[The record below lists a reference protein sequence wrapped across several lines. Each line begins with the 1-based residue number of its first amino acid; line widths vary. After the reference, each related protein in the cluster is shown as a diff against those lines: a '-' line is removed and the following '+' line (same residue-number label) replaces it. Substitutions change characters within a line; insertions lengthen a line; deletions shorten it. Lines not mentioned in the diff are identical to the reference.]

1 MAFCTSCGAQLTG
14 PFCLQ
19 CGQRAQA
26 PSPARP
32 QSTPQPAMQAA
43 AQPVQASAQP
53 MPAAPQATQSA
64 PAKSGFAKALLIIGG
79 IVLLLFVMGLAAT
92 FYGMYWV
99 KHKVASYTGIGSSTP
114 APVALAHG
122 NSCALLS
129 REDLQQ
135 VLGVAIDKTAEITEG
150 SEPGCAYYTNPAAFT
165 ELQKMTL
172 EEAKRDSEHGA
183 QQPVSKT
190 DNPLALLKDTKD
202 MEGMVKSFGLMQPDK
217 DGRVFTFTINRSF
230 GRSNWGPLRAT
241 MSAVPG
247 FEDVDGVAD
256 RAMIGSFGH
265 ALYVLKGDSVISM
278 ETMYVPDTRVRGAE
292 IGRRIA
298 SHL

>member
-1 MAFCTSCGAQLTG
+1 
-14 PFCLQ
+14 
-19 CGQRAQA
+19 
-26 PSPARP
+26 
-32 QSTPQPAMQAA
+32 MQAA
-43 AQPVQASAQP
+43 AQPVMQP
-53 MPAAPQATQSA
+53 APQPVHAAPQAPQSA
-64 PAKSGFAKALLIIGG
+64 PAKSGFAKALLIMGG

-99 KHKVASYTGIGSSTP
+99 KHKVASYTGIGSTP
-114 APVALAHG
+114 NQVVVANGH
-122 NSCALLS
+122 SCALLS

-172 EEAKRDSEHGA
+172 EEAKRESEHGA
-183 QQPVSKT
+183 QQPQSKS

-217 DGRVFTFTINRSF
+217 DGRVFTFTFNRSF
-230 GRSNWGPLRAT
+230 GRGNWGPLRAT

-247 FEDVDGVAD
+247 FEDLDGVGD

-265 ALYVLKGDSVISM
+265 ALYVLKGDCVISM

-298 SHL
+298 AHL